1 MPDTLLTN
9 SRVVAAYREKTPGSA
24 ELAEQAAQALP
35 SGIAHDS
42 GLTVRQ
48 VTGYIHAHP
57 QFFERSAL
65 SLGGTYGFRPVF
77 PHPGPSKPRL
87 RPFA

>member
-1 MPDTLLTN
+1 M
-9 SRVVAAYREKTPGSA
+9 STPFDDPVGRQIMRA
-24 ELAEQAAQALP
+24 FPGEHPGLRAI

-42 GLTVRQ
+42 GLTAQQ
-48 VTGYIHAHP
+48 VAGYIRAHP

-77 PHPGPSKPRL
+77 PHPESSKPRL

>member
-1 MPDTLLTN
+1 MSTLFDDPVG
-9 SRVVAAYREKTPGSA
+9 RRIMRAFPGEDPGLRA
-24 ELAEQAAQALP
+24 I

-42 GLTVRQ
+42 GLTVQQ

-77 PHPGPSKPRL
+77 PHPGPAKPRL